1 MRKMEVLGITMQD
14 LTLRESM
21 KKVEQFLKERKVCTI
36 ALITMKGLI
45 IAQDSPAI
53 KDWMSSLDMTVPI
66 DADIL
71 RAADIHHH
79 SRINDVEDDAFI
91 VEFLKK
97 MVRQKK
103 TIYLLSQSEAG
114 LKKMEDE
121 LRDAQDGL
129 QVIGRCSLD
138 SLEHEDDFV
147 INDINLKE
155 PDVLISNLP
164 SPVREEFLANHHMKM
179 NVSIWLMIRADRD
192 LRKKNRNLIKKMY
205 NRIMKQWFHIRLD
218 QYKEE
223 NENEEENE
231 G

>member
-53 KDWMSSLDMTVPI
+53 KEWMSSLDMTVPI

-129 QVIGRCSLD
+129 QVSGRCSLE
-138 SLEHEDDFV
+138 SLKYDDDFV
-147 INDINLKE
+147 INDINLKV

-179 NVSIWLMIRADRD
+179 NVSVWLMIRSDRD

>member
-1 MRKMEVLGITMQD
+1 MRKMEVLGIAMQD

-21 KKVEQFLKERKVCTI
+21 KKVEQFLKERKACTI

-45 IAQDSPAI
+45 VAQDSPAI
-53 KDWMSSLDMTVPI
+53 KEWMSSLDMTVPI

-103 TIYLLSQSEAG
+103 AIYLLSQSETG

-129 QVIGRCSLD
+129 QIIGRCSLE
-138 SLEHEDDFV
+138 SLERDDDFV
-147 INDINLKE
+147 INDINLKA

-179 NVSIWLMIRADRD
+179 SVSVWLMIRSDRD

-205 NRIMKQWFHIRLD
+205 NKIMKQWFHIRLD

-223 NENEEENE
+223 TENEEENE

>member
-53 KDWMSSLDMTVPI
+53 KEWMSSLDMTVPI

-79 SRINDVEDDAFI
+79 SRINDVEEDAFI

-114 LKKMEDE
+114 LKKVEDE

-129 QVIGRCSLD
+129 QVVGRCSLD

-147 INDINLKE
+147 INDINLKV

-179 NVSIWLMIRADRD
+179 NVSVWLMIRADRD

-205 NRIMKQWFHIRLD
+205 NRIMKQWFHIRVD

-223 NENEEENE
+223 NENEEESE

>member
-138 SLEHEDDFV
+138 SLEHDDDFV

>member
-21 KKVEQFLKERKVCTI
+21 KKVEQFLKERKFCTI

-53 KDWMSSLDMTVPI
+53 KEWMSSLDMTVPI

-79 SRINDVEDDAFI
+79 SRINDVEEDAFI

-114 LKKMEDE
+114 LKKVEDE
-121 LRDAQDGL
+121 LGDAQDGL
-129 QVIGRCSLD
+129 QVVGRCSLD

-147 INDINLKE
+147 INDINLKA

-179 NVSIWLMIRADRD
+179 NVSVWLMIRADRD

-218 QYKEE
+218 HYTEE
-223 NENEEENE
+223 NEE
-231 G
+231 

>member
-53 KDWMSSLDMTVPI
+53 KEWMSSLDMTVPI

-79 SRINDVEDDAFI
+79 SRINDVEEDAFI

-114 LKKMEDE
+114 LKKVEDE

-129 QVIGRCSLD
+129 QVVGRCSLD

-147 INDINLKE
+147 INDINLKV

-164 SPVREEFLANHHMKM
+164 SPVR
-179 NVSIWLMIRADRD
+179 
-192 LRKKNRNLIKKMY
+192 
-205 NRIMKQWFHIRLD
+205 
-218 QYKEE
+218 
-223 NENEEENE
+223 
-231 G
+231 

>member
-1 MRKMEVLGITMQD
+1 MRKMEVLGIAMQD

-21 KKVEQFLKERKVCTI
+21 KKVEQFLKERKACTI

-45 IAQDSPAI
+45 VAQDSPAI
-53 KDWMSSLDMTVPI
+53 KEWMSSLDMTVPI

-103 TIYLLSQSEAG
+103 AIYLLSQSETG

-129 QVIGRCSLD
+129 QIIGRCSLE
-138 SLEHEDDFV
+138 SLERDDDFV
-147 INDINLKE
+147 INDINLKA

-179 NVSIWLMIRADRD
+179 NVSVWLMIRSDRD

-205 NRIMKQWFHIRLD
+205 NKIMKQWFHIRLD

>member
-21 KKVEQFLKERKVCTI
+21 KKGEQFLKERKVCTI

-138 SLEHEDDFV
+138 SLEHDDDFV

>member
-53 KDWMSSLDMTVPI
+53 KDWMSNLDMTVPI

-79 SRINDVEDDAFI
+79 SRINDVEEDAFI

-138 SLEHEDDFV
+138 SLEHDDDFV
-147 INDINLKE
+147 INDINLKA

-179 NVSIWLMIRADRD
+179 NVSVWLMIRADRD

-223 NENEEENE
+223 NEEESE